1 MEPARITSDELSRV
15 IEQAGNAFEWGRS
28 YQAVLST
35 AIGVV
40 FTAVG
45 LEEPVG
51 AVSVAPEDLP
61 AQCEAIAALSEQRGH
76 SSSTAATYTRSWR
89 RLSTIAHRW
98 KLEGG
103 DNAGPDFWETIEDLR
118 DTRPKRLRPLVTDGS
133 GDEEPSDTFS
143 VGLSTGRATV
153 TIPKGVTDADLVALV
168 RTILNSKKR

>member
-1 MEPARITSDELSRV
+1 MEPARVTSDELSRV
-15 IEQAGNAFEWGRS
+15 IEHAGNAFEWGRS

-51 AVSVAPEDLP
+51 AVSVTPEDLP

-76 SSSTAATYTRSWR
+76 SSSTAAAYTRSWR

-98 KLEGG
+98 MLEGG
-103 DNAGPDFWETIEDLR
+103 DDAGPGFWETVEDLR
-118 DTRPKRLRPLVTDGS
+118 DTRPKRLKHQVPDDP
-133 GDEEPSDTFS
+133 GDEESSGTFS
-143 VGLSTGRATV
+143 VALSTGRATV
-153 TIPKGVTDADLVALV
+153 TLPDDVTDADLVVLV
-168 RTILNSKKR
+168 RTIVGRKR

>member
-1 MEPARITSDELSRV
+1 METAVVSSDQLARV
-15 IEQAGNAFEWGRS
+15 VEQAGSAFGWGRS
-28 YQAVLST
+28 YQAVLGT

-45 LEEPVG
+45 LDEPVG

-61 AQCEAIAALSEQRGH
+61 AQCEAIAALSKRRGH

-103 DNAGPDFWETIEDLR
+103 DNAGAGFWETIEDLR
-118 DTRPKRLRPLVTDGS
+118 DTRPKRLRPIAPDDPGEQLDSFTVKL
-133 GDEEPSDTFS
+133 P
-143 VGLSTGRATV
+143 TGRATV
-153 TIPKGVTDADLVALV
+153 ALPDGATDADLVVLV
-168 RTILNSKKR
+168 RAIVSRKR

>member
-1 MEPARITSDELSRV
+1 MEPARVTSDELSRV
-15 IEQAGNAFEWGRS
+15 IEEAGHAFGWGRS

-61 AQCEAIAALSEQRGH
+61 AQCEAITALSEQRGH

-103 DNAGPDFWETIEDLR
+103 DNTGPGFWETIEDLR
-118 DTRPKRLRPLVTDGS
+118 DTRPKRLRPQAKDTS
-133 GDEEPSDTFS
+133 GNEEPSNTVS

-153 TIPKGVTDADLVALV
+153 TLPDSVTDADLVALV
-168 RTILNSKKR
+168 RTILNRKR

>member
-1 MEPARITSDELSRV
+1 METAVVSSDQLARV
-15 IEQAGNAFEWGRS
+15 VEQAGSAFGWGRS

-45 LEEPVG
+45 LDEPVG
-51 AVSVAPEDLP
+51 AVSVAPADLP

-103 DNAGPDFWETIEDLR
+103 DNAGAGFWETIEDLR
-118 DTRPKRLRPLVTDGS
+118 DTRPKRLKHQVPDDPGN
-133 GDEEPSDTFS
+133 EEQLDSFT
-143 VGLSTGRATV
+143 VGLSTGRAAV
-153 TIPKGVTDADLVALV
+153 ALPDGITDADLVVLV
-168 RTILNSKKR
+168 RAIVGRKR

>member
-1 MEPARITSDELSRV
+1 MEAARITSDQLVRV
-15 IEQAGNAFEWGRS
+15 VEQAGHAFGWSRS

-51 AVSVAPEDLP
+51 AVSVAREDLP
-61 AQCEAIAALSEQRGH
+61 AQCAAIVLLSEQRGH
-76 SSSTAATYTRSWR
+76 SPSTGASYARSWR

-103 DNAGPDFWETIEDLR
+103 DNVGAGFWETIEDLR
-118 DTRPKRLRPLVTDGS
+118 DTRPKRLKHQVPDDP
-133 GDEEPSDTFS
+133 GDEEPSNTFS
-143 VGLSTGRATV
+143 VALSTGRATV
-153 TIPKGVTDADLVALV
+153 ALPDDVTDADLVALV
-168 RTILNSKKR
+168 RAILNRKR

>member
-1 MEPARITSDELSRV
+1 METAVVSSDQLARV
-15 IEQAGNAFEWGRS
+15 VEQAGYAFGWGRS
-28 YQAVLST
+28 YQAVLGT

-45 LEEPVG
+45 LDEPVG
-51 AVSVAPEDLP
+51 TLSVAPEDLP

-103 DNAGPDFWETIEDLR
+103 DDAGPRFWETVEDLR
-118 DTRPKRLRPLVTDGS
+118 DTRPKRLKHQVPDDPGN
-133 GDEEPSDTFS
+133 EEPSDTFS
-143 VGLSTGRATV
+143 VSLSTGRATV
-153 TIPKGVTDADLVALV
+153 TIPDGVTDADLVALV
-168 RTILNSKKR
+168 RTILNRKH

>member
-1 MEPARITSDELSRV
+1 MEPAQVTSDELSRV

-103 DNAGPDFWETIEDLR
+103 DNAGPGFWETIEDLR
-118 DTRPKRLRPLVTDGS
+118 DTRPKRLRPQAKDRS
-133 GDEEPSDTFS
+133 GDEEPANTFS

-153 TIPKGVTDADLVALV
+153 ALPDGATDADLVVLV
-168 RTILNSKKR
+168 RAIVSRKR

>member
-1 MEPARITSDELSRV
+1 MEPVRVTSDELSRV
-15 IEQAGNAFEWGRS
+15 VEQAGHAFGWSRS

-40 FTAVG
+40 LTAVG

-61 AQCEAIAALSEQRGH
+61 GQCEAIAALSEQRGH

-89 RLSTIAHRW
+89 RLSTIANRW

-103 DNAGPDFWETIEDLR
+103 DDAGPGFWETMEDLR
-118 DTRPKRLRPLVTDGS
+118 DTRPKRLRPQAKDTS
-133 GDEEPSDTFS
+133 GNEEPSGTFS

-168 RTILNSKKR
+168 RAILNRKLL